1 MKYVF
6 NITKEQKHDLIDAV
20 TAITGDKAVY
30 QFTPTYAYA
39 IGDLTVNRDATLTA
53 PDGKDLSGLIA
64 SLKNSGFDLISTE
77 TDAPKKSANQEDGDS
92 NFIISVPLDAANV
105 EVLANLIKS
114 KETLI
119 EKALRVTDTDFQITE
134 DRIQFP
140 WFKRKLADDE
150 MKAFTHFVSALCRLS
165 KEQKRASGKPTQ
177 TDNEKYTFRCFLLR
191 LGFIGKEY
199 KTERKVLLQ
208 NLIGSSAFR
217 NIPEEEMAPCE

>member
-64 SLKNSGFDLISTE
+64 SLKNSGFDLVSTE

-119 EKALRVTDTDFQITE
+119 EKALRVTDTGFQITE

>member
-64 SLKNSGFDLISTE
+64 SLKNSGFDLVSTE

>member
-92 NFIISVPLDAANV
+92 DFIISVPLDAANV

-119 EKALRVTDTDFQITE
+119 EKALGVTGTGFQITE

-140 WFKRKLADDE
+140 WFNRELADDE
-150 MKAFTHFVSALCRLS
+150 MKACTHFISALCRLS
-165 KEQKRASGKPTQ
+165 KEQKRASAKPTQ

-199 KTERKVLLQ
+199 KAERKVLLQ
-208 NLIGSSAFR
+208 NLTGSSAFR
-217 NIPEEEMAPCE
+217 NMPKEEAAPCE

>member
-64 SLKNSGFDLISTE
+64 SLKNSGFDLVSTE

-217 NIPEEEMAPCE
+217 NIPEEEMAP

>member
-64 SLKNSGFDLISTE
+64 SLKNSGFDLVSTE

-119 EKALRVTDTDFQITE
+119 EKALRVTDTGFQITE

-208 NLIGSSAFR
+208 NLTGSSAFR
-217 NIPEEEMAPCE
+217 NVPKEEAAPCE